1 MSATGEM
8 AGHGYYDHHS
18 LAQHSA
24 GSFGFPLLERAAAA
38 VPLDDATGAL
48 VIADLGAAGGANE
61 LEPMRLAIDGLR
73 GRGCE
78 RAVSVVHTDIPSND
92 FSTLFENV
100 EGSPDS
106 YLHQPGVF
114 AFAAGRSFYERIF
127 PGASVT
133 LGWSGIAV
141 HWLSRVPEPVPD
153 HVYCAFATGDA
164 RAALARQSAEDW
176 RGFLTARAA
185 ELVPGGQVVVVGGA
199 ASDDGTSGAEA
210 LMDALDASLRDAVAA
225 KRLAAD
231 EYAAMTIPTWN
242 RTAAEFA
249 APFAPDGSTTAAG
262 LTLVEQGFQVLDD
275 PYLAAYRESGDAD
288 AFATAASG
296 FLRAFTEPSLIE
308 PLDRP
313 QPERTAI
320 ADVVYAGVR
329 ARLAADP
336 ARFETRWRVALL
348 RIARSA

>member
-1 MSATGEM
+1 MSTTGEM
-8 AGHGYYDHHS
+8 EGHGFYDHHS

-24 GSFGFPLLERAAAA
+24 GSFGFPLLQRAATSL
-38 VPLDDATGAL
+38 PLDDAPGAL

-61 LEPMRLAIDGLR
+61 LEPMRLAIEVLR
-73 GRGCE
+73 GRGTE
-78 RAVSVVHTDIPSND
+78 RPISVVHTDIPSND

-100 EGSPDS
+100 EQSAGT

-127 PGASVT
+127 PDASVT

-164 RAALARQSAEDW
+164 RAALAAQSADDW
-176 RGFLTARAA
+176 RAFLTARAA
-185 ELVPGGQVVVVGGA
+185 ELVAGGQIVVVGGA

-210 LMDALDASLRDAVAA
+210 LMDALNDSLRDAVAA
-225 KRLAAD
+225 QRLTAA

-249 APFAPDGSTTAAG
+249 APFAPGGPATAAG
-262 LTLVEQGFQVLDD
+262 LALVEQGFHVLDD

-288 AFATAASG
+288 AFASAASG
-296 FLRAFTEPSLIE
+296 FLRAFTEPSLVE

-313 QPERTAI
+313 EAERTAI
-320 ADVVYAGVR
+320 ADVVYEGVR

-336 ARFETRWRVALL
+336 AHFETRWRVALL
-348 RIARSA
+348 RIARAA